1 MSIALRLITGIEFV
15 VYETLSTVSG
25 WFRDDGGYG
34 GRDLLAD
41 RAEVRQASVF

>member
-1 MSIALRLITGIEFV
+1 MPIAVRLITGIEFM

-25 WFRDDGGYG
+25 WFADDGGYG

-41 RAEVRQASVF
+41 RAEVRQESVI